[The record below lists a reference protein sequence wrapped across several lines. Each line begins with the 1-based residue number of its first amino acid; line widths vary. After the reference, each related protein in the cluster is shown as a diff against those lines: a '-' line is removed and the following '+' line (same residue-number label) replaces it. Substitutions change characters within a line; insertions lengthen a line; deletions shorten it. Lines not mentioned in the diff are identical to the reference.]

1 MTISFFHRKP
11 FPFHQSIEKLFE
23 EVREHLP
30 GEAEARVCVAPHF
43 SAGLAPRIR
52 NILWARR
59 NQGDVNHITGDIHYV
74 ALGLKKS
81 KTILTIHDI
90 GFIDHPNPAVRMILK
105 LFWLTLPIKR
115 SAITTV
121 ISETTKRHILRHVRC
136 NPARIVVIPNAI
148 SRDWKRKDKPFNESY
163 PTLLHVGTKF
173 NKNLERTIRAIKGLS
188 LRLKIIGKLTAEQE
202 ALLQECGIDYSAHF
216 NISEAELMNHYE
228 TSDMLVFCS
237 TLEGFG
243 LPIIEAQTV
252 GRPVATSKIS
262 AMPET
267 AGEGACL
274 VDPYDTDS
282 IRQGILKVIRDR
294 EYRESL
300 VEKGFANA
308 KRFDP
313 VVTARQYYEVYQK
326 VWMKNK

>member
-1 MTISFFHRKP
+1 MP
-11 FPFHQSIEKLFE
+11 EDIEKQPLI
-23 EVREHLP
+23 
-30 GEAEARVCVAPHF
+30 APYH
-43 SAGLAPRIR
+43 SQGLLPRIK

-59 NQGDVNHITGDIHYV
+59 NQGDVNHITGDIHYI
-74 ALGLKKS
+74 ALGLKKA

-90 GFIDHPNPAVRMILK
+90 GFIDHPNPAVRMMLK
-105 LFWLTLPIKR
+105 LFWLSLPIKR

-121 ISETTKRHILRHVRC
+121 ISESTKRHILRHVRC
-136 NPARIVVIPNAI
+136 NPSKIVVIPNAI
-148 SRDWKRKDKPFNESY
+148 SRNWKRNDKPFNEAY

-173 NKNLERTIRAIKGLS
+173 NKNLERTIQAVKGLK
-188 LRLKIIGKLTAEQE
+188 LHLKIIGKLTSEQE
-202 ALLQECGIDYSAHF
+202 TALQECAIDYSSHF
-216 NISEAELMNHYE
+216 NIVEAELMRHYE

-252 GRPVATSKIS
+252 GRPVVTSNIS

-267 AGEGACL
+267 AGEGACF
-274 VDPYDTDS
+274 VDPYDVNS
-282 IRQGILKVIRDR
+282 IREGILKVIRDK

-313 VVTARQYYEVYQK
+313 EVAARQYYEVYK
-326 VWMKNK
+326 KALKER